1 MAMYMTMLRFTH
13 QKVKCISSFCKE
25 WQENARRIEGS
36 GIKLIGSYGI
46 LGPYDMAFVFEAPD
60 QEKAA
65 SVPLAIS
72 YLDPGIQT
80 ETWSVI
86 PMEQFGELAESVK
99 CEPPPRVRPK

>member
-1 MAMYMTMLRFTH
+1 MAMYMTMVRFTH
-13 QKVKCISSFCKE
+13 QEARSISNFCKD
-25 WQENARRIEGS
+25 WQESAKRIEGS
-36 GIKLIGSYGI
+36 GIKLVGSYGI

-65 SVPLAIS
+65 GVPLAIS

-86 PMEQFGELAESVK
+86 PMEELAGLTGKVD
-99 CEPPPRVRPK
+99 